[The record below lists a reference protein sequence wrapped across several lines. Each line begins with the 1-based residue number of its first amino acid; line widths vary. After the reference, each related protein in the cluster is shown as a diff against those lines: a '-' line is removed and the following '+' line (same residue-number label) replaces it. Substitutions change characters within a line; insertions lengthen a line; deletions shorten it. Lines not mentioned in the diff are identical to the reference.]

1 MPPIRV
7 WSGLAADGDHYQNA
21 LNGAV
26 VRLEGHNN
34 SYIYTWRLENLPL
47 FVVIRSCARHVS
59 YTCHSSTDYN
69 VHYDSYSKFLLNL
82 KSFQILHNNNGVI
95 EVVDR
100 IK

>member
-1 MPPIRV
+1 MEIGEP
-7 WSGLAADGDHYQNA
+7 S
-21 LNGAV
+21 
-26 VRLEGHNN
+26 
-34 SYIYTWRLENLPL
+34 
-47 FVVIRSCARHVS
+47 VIRRDPYLCP
-59 YTCHSSTDYN
+59 TCKLHLPYSSTDYN